1 MATQIK
7 KVHKYGIKF
16 DSKLELFFYELL
28 QENNIPFDFQVTYTL
43 HPTFKYNNETIRSMT
58 LTVDFD
64 FTAKGKNLIIDT
76 KGFWRES
83 NKQKWK
89 WFRYVMKDKQ
99 PILYFPTSQKQCKEL
114 IEVIRKL

>member
-1 MATQIK
+1 MKQIK
-7 KVHKYGIKF
+7 KVYKYGLKF

-28 QENNIPFDFQVTYTL
+28 VENNIPFDFQVTYEL
-43 HPTFKYNNETIRSMT
+43 HPSFKYNNTTVRSMT

-64 FTAKGKNLIIDT
+64 FTSSGKNLIVDT

-89 WFRYVMKDKQ
+89 WFKYVMKDVQ
-99 PILYFPTSQKQCKEL
+99 PILKFPTNQAQCKEL
-114 IEVIRKL
+114 IEFIRKL